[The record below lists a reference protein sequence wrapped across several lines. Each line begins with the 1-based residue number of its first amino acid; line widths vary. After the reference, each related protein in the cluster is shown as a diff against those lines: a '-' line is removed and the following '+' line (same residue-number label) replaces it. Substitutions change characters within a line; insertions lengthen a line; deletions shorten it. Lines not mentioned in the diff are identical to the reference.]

1 MTNFNDYISTF
12 IKPIT
17 SKFGKVED
25 QNFFTFNVDVITME
39 QYLWHNLHSY
49 KFNFNQ
55 TWQDAGD
62 HDILATESY
71 YKQ

>member
-1 MTNFNDYISTF
+1 MTNFNDCISTF

-17 SKFGKVED
+17 SKLGKLED
-25 QNFFTFNVDVITME
+25 EKFFTFNVDVITME
-39 QYLWHNLHSY
+39 QYLRYNLHSY

-62 HDILATESY
+62 NDILTTESY